1 MEDAIGAIVV
11 GVRPTNDADQG
22 QVLAVRSG
30 DRVEHAEPADGE
42 RDDARTDASRTCVA
56 VGSIAGV
63 ELVTAADDV
72 ERGLS
77 DEVIQQREVEVA
89 GNGEDVGDT
98 DFDEA
103 ARKVATERR
112 VSAAIDDGGRNAGV
126 DDSGVGMIAGYE
138 VVGGRL
144 CDVQ

>member
-1 MEDAIGAIVV
+1 MELGPPTTQISGKLSLFAPAIALSTLSP
-11 GVRPTNDADQG
+11 R
-22 QVLAVRSG
+22 
-30 DRVEHAEPADGE
+30 E
-42 RDDARTDASRTCVA
+42 RDDARTNASRTCVA

-89 GNGEDVGDT
+89 GNGEDVGNI

-103 ARKVATERR
+103 AREVATERR

-144 CDVQ
+144 CNVQ